1 MVLAVPLK
9 ECLYE
14 RSKDWMRAL
23 APYKNPKITSVIQ
36 VFSYIGDGDFYFYVA
51 SFFYIFGKNEDF
63 TYLSASFLSALQL
76 CNFMKAFYHHS
87 RPQYDDLSLAD
98 MNVGSCAGE
107 FGNPS
112 GHSLLSCQFI
122 PTMILFCKQS
132 YPNFFIERRFVAIFM
147 QFVAGIFLV
156 LICFG
161 RFYLGRHSVDQILFG
176 IVLGLSFSHF
186 SHFFI
191 KPRIYDPFFRKEHS
205 LHSQI
210 TEETRWRAVKIA
222 SIICI
227 TVWAISV
234 TLYLYV
240 DNYVNIP

>member
-1 MVLAVPLK
+1 
-9 ECLYE
+9 
-14 RSKDWMRAL
+14 
-23 APYKNPKITSVIQ
+23 
-36 VFSYIGDGDFYFYVA
+36 
-51 SFFYIFGKNEDF
+51 
-63 TYLSASFLSALQL
+63 
-76 CNFMKAFYHHS
+76 
-87 RPQYDDLSLAD
+87 

-132 YPNFFIERRFVAIFM
+132 YPNFFKERKFLAIFM

-191 KPRIYDPFFRKEHS
+191 KPRIYDPFFRKEHI

-222 SIICI
+222 SLLCI

-240 DNYVNIP
+240 DNYVTIP